1 MRPSTATMRRGLFAA
16 VVAAGLCGAGSA
28 AVATPVATGS
38 ADPCAASEVARTIGS
53 VAKSTGDYL
62 DSHPETNQAMTSA
75 LQAGPQSLG
84 SLKTY
89 FEANPKVAT
98 DMQGLAT
105 PLNKLGTQCR
115 LPISL
120 PQALSMVQAAQGAGT
135 AGLPAL
141 AAGGLAAGG
150 VPATGGVPASGTV
163 PAAGA
168 VPASPPAG
176 TGPMPAPLP
185 GPPRAGN

>member
-16 VVAAGLCGAGSA
+16 VLAAGLSGAGSA

-38 ADPCAASEVARTIGS
+38 TDPCAASEVARTIGS

-98 DMQGLAT
+98 DMQGLAN

-120 PQALSMVQAAQGAGT
+120 PQALSMVQAAQGAGG
-135 AGLPAL
+135 GLPAL

-150 VPATGGVPASGTV
+150 VPATGGVPAS
-163 PAAGA
+163 
-168 VPASPPAG
+168 PPAG